1 MMLKR
6 GFDILV
12 SLAGVIVFAIPMGI
26 IAILIRRGSSGEAI
40 FRQRRIGLDGNPFV
54 MLKFRTMRTGAEA
67 YAKSPQSGQD
77 PRLTRIGRFL
87 RETSLDELPQLL
99 NVLSGDMSIVGPRPL
114 YEKQAERWNERQRR
128 RLEVR
133 PGLTGYA
140 QAYGRGNMTHD
151 QKLEIDVF
159 YVENA
164 TFRMDMK
171 VILRTFLQAFRGRD
185 EVYEREGH
193 NG

>member
-6 GFDILV
+6 GFDIVV
-12 SLAGVIVFAIPMGI
+12 SLVALAVLAIPMGI
-26 IAILIRRGSSGEAI
+26 IAILIRRGSPDGAI
-40 FRQRRIGLDGNPFV
+40 FRQRRIGLGGKPFIT
-54 MLKFRTMRTGAEA
+54 LKFRTMRTEA
-67 YAKSPQSGQD
+67 DPYAQSPQSGKD

-99 NVLSGDMSIVGPRPL
+99 NVLAGDMSVVGPRPL
-114 YEKQAERWNERQRR
+114 YEKQAQRWNERQRR

-140 QAYGRGNMTHD
+140 QAYGRGNITHE
-151 QKLEIDVF
+151 QKIEIDVF

-164 TFRMDMK
+164 DFRLDMK
-171 VILRTFLQAFRGRD
+171 IILRTLLQVFRRRD

>member
-1 MMLKR
+1 MLKR
-6 GFDILV
+6 GFDIVVSFVALV
-12 SLAGVIVFAIPMGI
+12 VFAIPMGI
-26 IAILIRRGSSGEAI
+26 IAILIRRKSPDGAI
-40 FRQRRIGLDGNPFV
+40 FRQRRVGLDGKPFI
-54 MLKFRTMRTGAEA
+54 MLKFLTMRAQADLYGQ
-67 YAKSPQSGQD
+67 SPRSSKD

-99 NVLSGDMSIVGPRPL
+99 NVLAGDMSIVGPRPL
-114 YEKQAERWNERQRR
+114 YEKQAQRWNERQRR
-128 RLEVR
+128 RLEVQ
-133 PGLTGYA
+133 PGITGYA
-140 QAYGRGNMTHD
+140 QVYGRGSITHD

-164 TFRMDMK
+164 DFRLDMK
-171 VILRTFLQAFRGRD
+171 IILRTMLQVFRGRG

>member
-1 MMLKR
+1 MLKR

-12 SLAGVIVFAIPMGI
+12 SLADLIVFAVPMGI
-26 IAILIRRGSSGEAI
+26 IAILIRRGSPGGAI
-40 FRQRRIGLDGNPFV
+40 FRQRRIGLDGNPFI
-54 MLKFRTMRTGAEA
+54 MLKFRTMRIGADP

-140 QAYGRGNMTHD
+140 QAYGRGNMTHE

-164 TFRMDMK
+164 DFRLDMK
-171 VILRTFLQAFRGRD
+171 IILRTFLQVFRRRD

>member
-1 MMLKR
+1 MLKR
-6 GFDILV
+6 GFDIVV
-12 SLAGVIVFAIPMGI
+12 SLVALVVFAIPMGI
-26 IAILIRRGSSGEAI
+26 IAILIRRKSPDGAI
-40 FRQRRIGLDGNPFV
+40 FRQRRIGLDGKAFI
-54 MLKFRTMRTGAEA
+54 MLKFLTMRSEA
-67 YAKSPQSGQD
+67 DLYGQSPRSGKD

-99 NVLSGDMSIVGPRPL
+99 NILAGDMSIVGPRPL
-114 YEKQAERWNERQRR
+114 YEKQAQRWNERQRR

-133 PGLTGYA
+133 PGLTGCA
-140 QAYGRGNMTHD
+140 QVYGRGNITHE

-164 TFRMDMK
+164 DFRLDMK
-171 VILRTFLQAFRGRD
+171 IILRTFLQVFRGRG